1 MPIHVFLSAFA
12 YLKGGYY
19 AFNLLKNCVLLRCV
33 YYSKAK

>member
-1 MPIHVFLSAFA
+1 MLSASA

-33 YYSKAK
+33 YITSGF